1 MLNQT
6 DYIEQNRQGF
16 EGDEIA
22 RERFKALIAA
32 NEIRIVV
39 ETGTFLGSTTKHF
52 SEWVQGVYTIE
63 NNPEYYRAAQA
74 ELGKLENV
82 QQFQGNS
89 AEILE
94 VILQELNPTD
104 KVFFFLDAHWE
115 DFNPLLDELSLIA
128 KYGFKPIIAIH
139 DFKVPGRP
147 ELGFD
152 VYKDIIYEWDW
163 IKEKVEAIFNP
174 DPFIVEYNDQ
184 ATGAKRGI
192 VYLYPEGT
200 KA

>member
-1 MLNQT
+1 MKQQ
-6 DYIEQNRQGF
+6 DYIEQNRHGF

-22 RERFKALIAA
+22 RERFKALILK
-32 NEIRIVV
+32 NEIRIII

-52 SEWVQGVYTIE
+52 SQWAEGVYTIE
-63 NNPEYYRAAQA
+63 NNPTFFRDA
-74 ELGKLENV
+74 ERELQSLDNV
-82 QQFQGNS
+82 FQYQGNS
-89 AEILE
+89 AVVLDQ
-94 VILQELNPTD
+94 ILQDIDPND

-115 DFNPLLDELSLIA
+115 EFNPLLDELSLIA

-152 VYKDIIYEWDW
+152 VYKDITYEWEW
-163 IKEKVEAIFNP
+163 IKEKVEAIFKP
-174 DPFIVEYNDQ
+174 DPFVVEYNEK

-192 VYLYPEGT
+192 IYIYPENT
-200 KA
+200 IQ